1 MDAAALAVMCGH
13 ACREEVSA
21 RHADSAQPSVN
32 LFCIQELPA
41 EVDPAR
47 CSAILSNGLLGI
59 RIFKTSGE
67 TTAFDKNL
75 STS

>member
-1 MDAAALAVMCGH
+1 MRAAKKSQRGTL
-13 ACREEVSA
+13 
-21 RHADSAQPSVN
+21 N

-59 RIFKTSGE
+59 RISKTSGE
-67 TTAFDKNL
+67 KTAPDKNL